1 MATYAELAQS
11 LYPNMPPDVLA
22 LFADEWARTGD
33 PQVAI
38 AEVRRSPAYEI
49 AFPGNKRPD
58 GTVKFDEVTYTGLK
72 ESYIGTLQEYGIPR
86 NTSVDLLTDRFTGL
100 IEGEVSA
107 REFAQRVDAVY
118 QGIQENIPEVT
129 EFYRENFGLELT
141 PEAIFVGALDPTVGE
156 EIVAGRITTAQIGGE
171 AARAGF
177 EISGEFAQRL
187 QRAGI
192 SQAQARQLFTAAE
205 SELPRLQSLQAAR
218 GVETEQQLSLE
229 DFAEAAVFQSPEELE
244 QIRRVEEEQRAEFA
258 PTVGAA
264 RRGRRVTGLLEEYT
278 LTYYIQWYN
287 EIVAQWQSA
296 NIN

>member
-11 LYPNMPPDVLA
+11 LYPNMPPDILD
-22 LFADEWARTGD
+22 LFANEWARTGD

-177 EISGEFAQRL
+177 EISGDFAQRL

-192 SQAQARQLFTAAE
+192 SQAQARQLFTSAQA
-205 SELPRLQSLQAAR
+205 ELPRLQELQAR
-218 GVETEQQLSLE
+218 GGVEQPEQFTLE
-229 DFAEAAVFQSPEELE
+229 QFTEAAVFQSPEELE
-244 QIRRVEEEQRAEFA
+244 EIRQLEAEEQSRFA
-258 PTVGAA
+258 PIGGAA
-264 RRGRRVTGLLEEYT
+264 RRGRRVTGLVEE
-278 LTYYIQWYN
+278 
-287 EIVAQWQSA
+287 
-296 NIN
+296 

>member
-11 LYPNMPPDVLA
+11 LYPNMPPDILN
-22 LFADEWARTGD
+22 LFASEWARTGD

-38 AEVRRSPAYEI
+38 AEVRRSDAYEI

-177 EISGEFAQRL
+177 EISGDFAQRL

-192 SQAQARQLFTAAE
+192 SQAQARQLFTTAQA
-205 SELPRLQSLQAAR
+205 ELPRLQELQAR
-218 GVETEQQLSLE
+218 GGVTDPKQFTLEQ
-229 DFAEAAVFQSPEELE
+229 FTEAAVFQSPEELE
-244 QIRRVEEEQRAEFA
+244 EIRLLEAEEASRFA
-258 PTVGAA
+258 PVGGAA
-264 RRGRRVTGLLEEYT
+264 RRGRRVTGLVEE
-278 LTYYIQWYN
+278 
-287 EIVAQWQSA
+287 
-296 NIN
+296 

>member
-1 MATYAELAQS
+1 MEKFLELAQS
-11 LYPNMPPDVLA
+11 LYPNMPPDILQ
-22 LFADEWARTGD
+22 LFADEWSKTGD
-33 PQVAI
+33 PNVAI
-38 AEVRRSPAYEI
+38 SNVRRTTAYDT

-58 GTVKFDEVTYTGLK
+58 GTVKFDEVTYQGLR
-72 ESYIGTLQEYGIPR
+72 ESYIGTLAEFGVPR
-86 NTSVDLLTDRFTGL
+86 DTSVDLLSDRFTGL
-100 IEGEVSA
+100 VEGEVSA
-107 REFAQRVDAVY
+107 REFAQRVGAVF
-118 QGIQENIPEVT
+118 QGVQENIPEVQS
-129 EFYRENFGLELT
+129 FYRENFGLELT
-141 PEAIFVGALDPTVGE
+141 PEAIFVGALDPSVGE

-264 RRGRRVTGLLEEYT
+264 RRGRRVTGLVEE
-278 LTYYIQWYN
+278 
-287 EIVAQWQSA
+287 
-296 NIN
+296 

>member
-11 LYPNMPPDVLA
+11 LYPNMPPDILDA
-22 LFADEWARTGD
+22 FANEWARTGD

-107 REFAQRVDAVY
+107 REFAQRVDAVF
-118 QGIQENIPEVT
+118 QGVQENIPEVQS
-129 EFYRENFGLELT
+129 FYRENFGLELT

-177 EISGEFAQRL
+177 EISGDFAQRL
-187 QRAGI
+187 QRAGVT
-192 SQAQARQLFTAAE
+192 QAQARQLFTTAE
-205 SELPRLQSLQAAR
+205 SALPRLQEIQAR
-218 GVETEQQLSLE
+218 EGIQEPNQFSLE
-229 DFAEAAVFQSPEELE
+229 QFAEAAVFQSPEELE
-244 QIRRVEEEQRAEFA
+244 QIQRLEAERAAEFA
-258 PTVGAA
+258 PELGAA
-264 RRGRRVTGLLEEYT
+264 RRGRRVLGLVEE
-278 LTYYIQWYN
+278 
-287 EIVAQWQSA
+287 
-296 NIN
+296 

>member
-22 LFADEWARTGD
+22 LFASEWSRTGD

-38 AEVRRSPAYEI
+38 AEVRRSDVYEI

-72 ESYIGTLQEYGIPR
+72 ESYIGTLAEYGIPR

-118 QGIQENIPEVT
+118 HGIQENIPEVT

-177 EISGEFAQRL
+177 EITGDFAQRL

-192 SQAQARQLFTAAE
+192 SQAQARQLFTSAE
-205 SELPRLQSLQAAR
+205 TELPRLQELQTR
-218 GVETEQQLSLE
+218 GGVETPDQISLE
-229 DFAEAAVFQSPEELE
+229 EFTEAAVFQSPEELE
-244 QIRRVEEEQRAEFA
+244 EIRQLEAEEASRFA
-258 PTVGAA
+258 PVGGAA
-264 RRGRRVTGLLEEYT
+264 RRGARVTGLTE
-278 LTYYIQWYN
+278 Q
-287 EIVAQWQSA
+287 
-296 NIN
+296 

>member
-11 LYPNMPPDVLA
+11 LYPNMPPDILD
-22 LFADEWARTGD
+22 LFANEWARTGD

-177 EISGEFAQRL
+177 EISGDFAQRL

-192 SQAQARQLFTAAE
+192 SQAQARQLFTTAQA
-205 SELPRLQSLQAAR
+205 ELPRLQELQAR
-218 GVETEQQLSLE
+218 GGVKQPEQFTLE
-229 DFAEAAVFQSPEELE
+229 QFTEAAVFQSPEELE
-244 QIRRVEEEQRAEFA
+244 EIRQLEAEEASRFA
-258 PTVGAA
+258 PVGGAA
-264 RRGRRVTGLLEEYT
+264 RRGRRVTGLVEE
-278 LTYYIQWYN
+278 
-287 EIVAQWQSA
+287 
-296 NIN
+296 

>member
-11 LYPNMPPDVLA
+11 LYPNMPPDILSI
-22 LFADEWARTGD
+22 FASEWARTGD

-38 AEVRRSPAYEI
+38 AEVRRNPAYEI

-177 EISGEFAQRL
+177 EISGDFAQRL

-192 SQAQARQLFTAAE
+192 SQAQARQLFTTAQT
-205 SELPRLQSLQAAR
+205 ELPRLQELQTR
-218 GVETEQQLSLE
+218 GGVTDPEQFTLE
-229 DFAEAAVFQSPEELE
+229 QFTEAAVFQSPEELE
-244 QIRRVEEEQRAEFA
+244 EIRLLEAEEASRFA
-258 PTVGAA
+258 PVGGAA
-264 RRGRRVTGLLEEYT
+264 RRGRRVTGLVEE
-278 LTYYIQWYN
+278 
-287 EIVAQWQSA
+287 
-296 NIN
+296 

>member
-11 LYPNMPPDVLA
+11 LYPNMPPDILD
-22 LFADEWARTGD
+22 LFANEWARTGD

-177 EISGEFAQRL
+177 EISGDFAQRL

-192 SQAQARQLFTAAE
+192 SQAQARQLFTSAQA
-205 SELPRLQSLQAAR
+205 ELPRLQELQAR
-218 GVETEQQLSLE
+218 GGVTDPEQFTLE
-229 DFAEAAVFQSPEELE
+229 QFTEAAVFQSPEELE
-244 QIRRVEEEQRAEFA
+244 EIRLLEAEEASRFA
-258 PTVGAA
+258 PVGGAA
-264 RRGRRVTGLLEEYT
+264 RRGRRVTGLVEE
-278 LTYYIQWYN
+278 
-287 EIVAQWQSA
+287 
-296 NIN
+296 

>member
-11 LYPNMPPDVLA
+11 LYPNMPPDVLE
-22 LFADEWARTGD
+22 LFAQEWARSGD

-38 AEVRRSPAYEI
+38 SEVRRSPAYEI

-72 ESYIGTLQEYGIPR
+72 ESYIGTLAEYGIPR

-107 REFAQRVDAVY
+107 REFAQRVDAVF
-118 QGIQENIPEVT
+118 QGVQENIPEVQA
-129 EFYRENFGLELT
+129 FYRDNFDLELT

-177 EISGEFAQRL
+177 EITGEFAQRL
-187 QRAGI
+187 QRAGVT
-192 SQAQARQLFTAAE
+192 QAQARQLFATAE
-205 SELPRLQSLQAAR
+205 SQLPRLQEIQAAE
-218 GVETEQQLSLE
+218 GVEQPERFTLEQ
-229 DFAEAAVFQSPEELE
+229 FTEAAVFQSPEELS
-244 QIRRVEEEQRAEFA
+244 QIRRLEAEQAAESS
-258 PTVGAA
+258 PELGAA
-264 RRGRRVTGLLEEYT
+264 RRGRKVLGLVEE
-278 LTYYIQWYN
+278 
-287 EIVAQWQSA
+287 
-296 NIN
+296 

>member
-11 LYPNMPPDVLA
+11 LYPNMPPDILSI
-22 LFADEWARTGD
+22 FASEWARTGD

-38 AEVRRSPAYEI
+38 AEVRRNPAYEI

-72 ESYIGTLQEYGIPR
+72 ESYIGTLAEYGIPR

-129 EFYRENFGLELT
+129 TFYRENFGLELT

-177 EISGEFAQRL
+177 QISGDFAQRL

-192 SQAQARQLFTAAE
+192 SQAQARQLFTTAQA
-205 SELPRLQSLQAAR
+205 ELPRLQELQAR
-218 GVETEQQLSLE
+218 GGVTDPEQFTLE
-229 DFAEAAVFQSPEELE
+229 QFTEAAVFQSPEELE
-244 QIRRVEEEQRAEFA
+244 EIRLLEAEEASRFA
-258 PTVGAA
+258 PVGGAA
-264 RRGRRVTGLLEEYT
+264 RRGRRVTGLVEE
-278 LTYYIQWYN
+278 
-287 EIVAQWQSA
+287 
-296 NIN
+296 

>member
-11 LYPNMPPDVLA
+11 LYPNMPPDILD
-22 LFADEWARTGD
+22 LFANEWARTGD

-141 PEAIFVGALDPTVGE
+141 PEAIFVGALDPSVGE

-192 SQAQARQLFTAAE
+192 SQAQARQLFTSAQA
-205 SELPRLQSLQAAR
+205 ELPRLQELQAR
-218 GVETEQQLSLE
+218 GGVEQPEQFTLE
-229 DFAEAAVFQSPEELE
+229 QFTEAAVFQSPEELE
-244 QIRRVEEEQRAEFA
+244 EIRQLEAEEQSRFA
-258 PTVGAA
+258 PIGGAA
-264 RRGRRVTGLLEEYT
+264 RRGRRVTGLVEE
-278 LTYYIQWYN
+278 
-287 EIVAQWQSA
+287 
-296 NIN
+296 

>member
-1 MATYAELAQS
+1 M
-11 LYPNMPPDVLA
+11 
-22 LFADEWARTGD
+22 FANEWARTGD

-38 AEVRRSPAYEI
+38 AEVRRSDAYEI

-177 EISGEFAQRL
+177 EISGDFAQRL

-192 SQAQARQLFTAAE
+192 SQAQARQLFTTAQA
-205 SELPRLQSLQAAR
+205 ELPRLQELQAR
-218 GVETEQQLSLE
+218 GGVEQPEQFTLE
-229 DFAEAAVFQSPEELE
+229 QFTEAAVFQSPEELE
-244 QIRRVEEEQRAEFA
+244 EIRQLEAEEA
-258 PTVGAA
+258 
-264 RRGRRVTGLLEEYT
+264 
-278 LTYYIQWYN
+278 I
-287 EIVAQWQSA
+287 
-296 NIN
+296 

>member
-11 LYPNMPPDVLA
+11 LYPNMPPDILE
-22 LFADEWARTGD
+22 LFASEWSRTGD

-177 EISGEFAQRL
+177 EITGDFAQRL

-192 SQAQARQLFTAAE
+192 SQAQARQLFTTAQA
-205 SELPRLQSLQAAR
+205 ELPRLQELQTR
-218 GVETEQQLSLE
+218 GGVTDPEQFTLE
-229 DFAEAAVFQSPEELE
+229 QFTEAAVFQSPEEIE
-244 QIRRVEEEQRAEFA
+244 EIRRLEREEESRFA
-258 PTVGAA
+258 PVGGAA
-264 RRGRRVTGLLEEYT
+264 RRGRRVTGLVEE
-278 LTYYIQWYN
+278 
-287 EIVAQWQSA
+287 
-296 NIN
+296 

>member
-11 LYPNMPPDVLA
+11 LYPNMPPDILD
-22 LFADEWARTGD
+22 LFANEWARTGD

-177 EISGEFAQRL
+177 EISGDFAQRL

-192 SQAQARQLFTAAE
+192 SQAQARQLFTTAQP
-205 SELPRLQSLQAAR
+205 ELPRLQELQAR
-218 GVETEQQLSLE
+218 GGVEQPEQFTLE
-229 DFAEAAVFQSPEELE
+229 QFTEAAVFQSPEELE
-244 QIRRVEEEQRAEFA
+244 QIRLLEREEESRFA
-258 PTVGAA
+258 PIGGAA
-264 RRGRRVTGLLEEYT
+264 RRGRRVTGLVEE
-278 LTYYIQWYN
+278 
-287 EIVAQWQSA
+287 
-296 NIN
+296 

>member
-22 LFADEWARTGD
+22 LFSSEWARTGD

-38 AEVRRSPAYEI
+38 AEVRRSDAYDI

-58 GTVKFDEVTYTGLK
+58 GTVKFDEVTYIGLK

-107 REFAQRVDAVY
+107 REFAQRIDATF
-118 QGIQENIPEVT
+118 QGIQENIPEVQT
-129 EFYRENFGLELT
+129 YYRENFGLDLT
-141 PEAIFVGALDPTVGE
+141 PEAIFVGALDPSVGE

-177 EISGEFAQRL
+177 TITGDFAQRL

-192 SQAQARQLFTAAE
+192 SQAQARQLFTSAE
-205 SELPRLQSLQAAR
+205 TELPRLQELQTR
-218 GVETEQQLSLE
+218 GGAEVTDQFTLE
-229 DFAEAAVFQSPEELE
+229 EFTEAAVFQSPEELE
-244 QIRRVEEEQRAEFA
+244 QIKRLEAEEESRFSA
-258 PTVGAA
+258 TGGAA
-264 RRGRRVTGLLEEYT
+264 RQGTRVTGLT
-278 LTYYIQWYN
+278 QI
-287 EIVAQWQSA
+287 
-296 NIN
+296 

>member
-11 LYPNMPPDVLA
+11 LYPNMPPDILD
-22 LFADEWARTGD
+22 LFANEWARTGD

-100 IEGEVSA
+100 IQGKVSA

-129 EFYRENFGLELT
+129 TFYRENFGLELT
-141 PEAIFVGALDPTVGE
+141 PGAIFVGALDPTVGE

-177 EISGEFAQRL
+177 EISGDFAQRL

-192 SQAQARQLFTAAE
+192 SQAQARQLFTTAQA
-205 SELPRLQSLQAAR
+205 ELPRLQELQAR
-218 GVETEQQLSLE
+218 GGVTDPEQFTLE
-229 DFAEAAVFQSPEELE
+229 QFTEAAVFQSPEELE
-244 QIRRVEEEQRAEFA
+244 EIRRLEAEEESRFA
-258 PTVGAA
+258 PVGGAA
-264 RRGRRVTGLLEEYT
+264 RRGRRVTGLVEE
-278 LTYYIQWYN
+278 
-287 EIVAQWQSA
+287 
-296 NIN
+296 

>member
-1 MATYAELAQS
+1 MATYEELARS
-11 LYPNMPPDVLA
+11 LYPNLPQDILD
-22 LFADEWARTGD
+22 LFASEWSRTGD

-38 AEVRRSPAYEI
+38 AEVRRSPAYDI

-129 EFYRENFGLELT
+129 EFYRENFGLELS

-177 EISGEFAQRL
+177 EISGDFAQRL

-192 SQAQARQLFTAAE
+192 SQAQARQLFTTAQT
-205 SELPRLQSLQAAR
+205 ELPRLQELQTR
-218 GVETEQQLSLE
+218 GGVTDPEQFTLE
-229 DFAEAAVFQSPEELE
+229 QFTEAAVFQSPEELE
-244 QIRRVEEEQRAEFA
+244 EIRLLEAEEASRFA
-258 PTVGAA
+258 PVGGAA
-264 RRGRRVTGLLEEYT
+264 RRGRRVTGLVEE
-278 LTYYIQWYN
+278 
-287 EIVAQWQSA
+287 
-296 NIN
+296 

>member
-1 MATYAELAQS
+1 MATYEELAQS

-22 LFADEWARTGD
+22 LFSSEWARSGD

-38 AEVRRSPAYEI
+38 AEVRRSDAYDI

-107 REFAQRVDAVY
+107 REFAQRIDATF
-118 QGIQENIPEVT
+118 QGIQENIPEVQS
-129 EFYRENFGLELT
+129 FYRNNFDLDLT
-141 PEAIFVGALDPTVGE
+141 PEAIFIGALDPTVGE

-177 EISGEFAQRL
+177 SITGDLAQRL
-187 QRAGI
+187 QRAGVT
-192 SQAQARQLFTAAE
+192 QAQARQIFTSAE
-205 SELPRLQSLQAAR
+205 AQLPQLQDLQAQR
-218 GVETEQQLSLE
+218 GVEAEEQFGLE
-229 DFAEAAVFQSPEELE
+229 EFTEAAVFQSPEELQ
-244 QIRRVEEEQRAEFA
+244 QIQRLRAEEESEFA
-258 PTVGAA
+258 PITGAA
-264 RRGRRVTGLLEEYT
+264 RTGRRVSGLTEL
-278 LTYYIQWYN
+278 
-287 EIVAQWQSA
+287 
-296 NIN
+296 

>member
-11 LYPNMPPDVLA
+11 LYPNMPPDILSI
-22 LFADEWARTGD
+22 FASEWARTGD

-38 AEVRRSPAYEI
+38 AEVRRNPAYEI

-177 EISGEFAQRL
+177 EISGDFAQRL

-192 SQAQARQLFTAAE
+192 SQAQARQLFTTAQA
-205 SELPRLQSLQAAR
+205 ELPRLQELQAR
-218 GVETEQQLSLE
+218 GGVTDPEQFTLE
-229 DFAEAAVFQSPEELE
+229 QFTEAAVFQSPEELE
-244 QIRRVEEEQRAEFA
+244 EIRLLEAEEASRFA
-258 PTVGAA
+258 PVGGAA
-264 RRGRRVTGLLEEYT
+264 RRGRRVTGLVEE
-278 LTYYIQWYN
+278 
-287 EIVAQWQSA
+287 
-296 NIN
+296 

>member
-11 LYPNMPPDVLA
+11 LYPNMPPDILD
-22 LFADEWARTGD
+22 LFANEWARTGD

-129 EFYRENFGLELT
+129 EFYRENFGLELS

-177 EISGEFAQRL
+177 EISGDFAQRL

-192 SQAQARQLFTAAE
+192 SQAQARQLFTTAQT
-205 SELPRLQSLQAAR
+205 ELPRLQELQTR
-218 GVETEQQLSLE
+218 GGVTDPEQFTLE
-229 DFAEAAVFQSPEELE
+229 QFTEAAVFQSPEELE
-244 QIRRVEEEQRAEFA
+244 EIRLLEAEEASRFA
-258 PTVGAA
+258 PVGGAA
-264 RRGRRVTGLLEEYT
+264 RRGRRVTGLVEE
-278 LTYYIQWYN
+278 
-287 EIVAQWQSA
+287 
-296 NIN
+296 

>member
-11 LYPNMPPDVLA
+11 LYPNMPPDILE
-22 LFADEWARTGD
+22 LFASEWSRTGD

-177 EISGEFAQRL
+177 EITGDFAQRL

-192 SQAQARQLFTAAE
+192 SQAQARQLFTSAQA
-205 SELPRLQSLQAAR
+205 ELPRLQELQAR
-218 GVETEQQLSLE
+218 GGVEQPEQFTLE
-229 DFAEAAVFQSPEELE
+229 QFTEAAVFQSPEELE
-244 QIRRVEEEQRAEFA
+244 EIRQLEAEEQSRFA
-258 PTVGAA
+258 PIGGAA
-264 RRGRRVTGLLEEYT
+264 RQGRRVTGLVEE
-278 LTYYIQWYN
+278 
-287 EIVAQWQSA
+287 
-296 NIN
+296 

>member
-11 LYPNMPPDVLA
+11 LYPNMPPDVLE
-22 LFADEWARTGD
+22 LFAQEWARSGD

-38 AEVRRSPAYEI
+38 SEVRRNPIYER

-129 EFYRENFGLELT
+129 QFYRDNFGLELT

-177 EISGEFAQRL
+177 QVTEEFAQRL

-192 SQAQARQLFTAAE
+192 SQAQARQLFTSAQA
-205 SELPRLQSLQAAR
+205 ELPRLQELQAR
-218 GVETEQQLSLE
+218 GGVEEPEEFTLEQ
-229 DFAEAAVFQSPEELE
+229 FTEAAVFQSPEELE
-244 QIRRVEEEQRAEFA
+244 QIKLLEAEEATRFT
-258 PTVGAA
+258 PLTGAA
-264 RRGRRVTGLLEEYT
+264 RRGRRVQGLVQE
-278 LTYYIQWYN
+278 
-287 EIVAQWQSA
+287 
-296 NIN
+296 

>member
-22 LFADEWARTGD
+22 LFANEWARTGD

-218 GVETEQQLSLE
+218 GVEAEQQLSLE

-264 RRGRRVTGLLEEYT
+264 RRGRRVTGLLEE
-278 LTYYIQWYN
+278 
-287 EIVAQWQSA
+287 
-296 NIN
+296 

>member
-11 LYPNMPPDVLA
+11 LYPNMPPDILD
-22 LFADEWARTGD
+22 LFANEWARTGD

-177 EISGEFAQRL
+177 EITGDFAQRL

-192 SQAQARQLFTAAE
+192 SQAQARQLFTSAQA
-205 SELPRLQSLQAAR
+205 ELPRLQELQAR
-218 GVETEQQLSLE
+218 GGVEQPEQFTLE
-229 DFAEAAVFQSPEELE
+229 QFTEAAVFQSPEELE
-244 QIRRVEEEQRAEFA
+244 EIRQLEAEEQSRFA
-258 PTVGAA
+258 PIGGAA
-264 RRGRRVTGLLEEYT
+264 RRGRRVTGLVEE
-278 LTYYIQWYN
+278 
-287 EIVAQWQSA
+287 
-296 NIN
+296 